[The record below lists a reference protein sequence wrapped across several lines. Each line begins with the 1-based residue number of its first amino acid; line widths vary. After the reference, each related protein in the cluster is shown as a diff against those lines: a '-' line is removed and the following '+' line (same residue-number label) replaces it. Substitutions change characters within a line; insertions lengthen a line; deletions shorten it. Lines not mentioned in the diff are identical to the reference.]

1 MKNGL
6 LQILTVC
13 PVPSIITLGLPVS
26 HETVLLLETV
36 DGDSLVFVQSVVSLL
51 SSISQYCRLCDQI
64 PQVRH
69 DTVT

>member
-1 MKNGL
+1 MSSAVFTDLHPCVRECFKK
-6 LQILTVC
+6 
-13 PVPSIITLGLPVS
+13 VS
-26 HETVLLLETV
+26 DDIDDDTTELETV

>member
-13 PVPSIITLGLPVS
+13 PVPSIITLGLPVP

-36 DGDSLVFVQSVVSLL
+36 DADQPAPVQLTLSPGVFPRV
-51 SSISQYCRLCDQI
+51 DN
-64 PQVRH
+64 
-69 DTVT
+69 